1 MKSNVINDGLGFI
14 TSITFIFLVGI
25 FMSSWLGISLL
36 TLGEWFI
43 KKMPLVSYIYVAS
56 KQISVA
62 ISPDQSSNAFKE
74 VAIIRHPRVGEYAI
88 GFITSSVILRNRD
101 DDELFCVYV
110 PTNHL
115 YLGDIY
121 LISPNDILRP
131 NLSVREGIEIVISGG
146 MSIPKILTIVDAH
159 TNFAPRKA
167 TYASKRSDLLAIKD
181 CVPCCCDQ
189 EENSVEFFDLEYD
202 ISKGDRNRLHGD
214 EEVEVEDMDEKQV
227 HGRRKEVH
235 GEVREGVVDEGQV
248 DEGLMDVDVHID
260 ELVDNNIEG
269 SVLVEVN
276 VNEENCDLETYGS
289 AHSHRNP
296 NDKGLFNDE

>member
-1 MKSNVINDGLGFI
+1 MASRDLELLIPVSNLSENGSKSSTTSPNVSSTHNHTGQEAFLKVIRSWASKKFMSGCVILLPIAITFYVTWGFIRFVDGFFSPIYNHLGINIFGLGFI

-202 ISKGDRNRLHGD
+202 ISKGDRNRVFFLGCY
-214 EEVEVEDMDEKQV
+214 
-227 HGRRKEVH
+227 
-235 GEVREGVVDEGQV
+235 
-248 DEGLMDVDVHID
+248 
-260 ELVDNNIEG
+260 
-269 SVLVEVN
+269 S
-276 VNEENCDLETYGS
+276 
-289 AHSHRNP
+289 
-296 NDKGLFNDE
+296 